1 MNPCALLAEQAPAA
15 AGGAAAGDISVGATV
30 LALIAF
36 GAPAWILVASRLERG
51 RAPVA
56 YQGRRQVPWSGS
68 DVLVVFALLM
78 LLQYLPLLALHWQ
91 GFAAPH
97 GGKLPEGSEMTF
109 LIAQGV
115 AGMASFALGALWLA
129 VRAGAGPEALGWG
142 LGELGRDAARGW
154 IAAAFIIPPVLAV
167 QAVLTALF
175 PSEHPLISV
184 IKANKALLPVA
195 AVLAVLIAPLAE
207 EFFFRVVVQGWLE
220 KIERGLRR
228 GGPGGIGWPR
238 GVLPVLGS
246 SLAFAAAHFGHG
258 ADPVP
263 LFLLALVL
271 GYLYRQTHR
280 LWPSLVVHMTLNA
293 LTTALL
299 WYLISAEP

>member
-1 MNPCALLAEQAPAA
+1 MA
-15 AGGAAAGDISVGATV
+15 
-30 LALIAF
+30 
-36 GAPAWILVASRLERG
+36 G
-51 RAPVA
+51 RAP
-56 YQGRRQVPWSGS
+56 
-68 DVLVVFALLM
+68 
-78 LLQYLPLLALHWQ
+78 
-91 GFAAPH
+91 
-97 GGKLPEGSEMTF
+97 
-109 LIAQGV
+109 
-115 AGMASFALGALWLA
+115 
-129 VRAGAGPEALGWG
+129 GAGPEALGWG

-154 IAAAFIIPPVLAV
+154 IASAFIIPPVLAV